1 MRMTEEQYAAILAK
15 QGQKSALITASPKE
29 KAQAKSRAEVAWNS
43 ISASKII
50 IHNEPNLRF
59 GVGFV
64 GARILS
70 LNELLRSDLRVINK
84 YRRVWHDHCLL
95 ACYQA
100 FGSRILPIQS
110 AVRLTLVR
118 RGKNLVDNDGLAAA
132 FKFAIDGFKEAGLIA
147 DDNPTIVKTIR
158 LNQSKGPYASALL
171 FEAETAPEAPELIN
185 LLIEQEQS

>member
-1 MRMTEEQYAAILAK
+1 MTEAQYASILAK
-15 QGQKSALITASPKE
+15 QGQKSNLPALSPKE
-29 KAQAKSRAEVAWNS
+29 KAQAKSRAEIAWTS
-43 ISASKII
+43 IATSKII
-50 IHNEPNLRF
+50 LHNEPNLRF

-64 GARILS
+64 GARILT

-84 YRRVWHDHCLL
+84 YRRIWHDHCLL
-95 ACYQA
+95 ACLSA
-100 FGSRILPIQS
+100 FGSRTHPIQS

-158 LNQSKGPYASALL
+158 LNQSKGPYATALL
-171 FEAETAPEAPELIN
+171 FEAEDAPEAPELIN
-185 LLIEQEQS
+185 LLIEQE